1 MKIAILC
8 SAGIST
14 SILLKKI
21 QEEVQKEKLSYE
33 IEAYAVCEAV
43 QAGSNCDIIL
53 LTPQVRFNLE
63 KIKQLFPKHTIALM
77 AQKDFDQADGKAIL
91 TQIKNLAK

>member
-21 QEEVQKEKLSYE
+21 QEEVQKEKLPYE

-43 QAGSNCDIIL
+43 QAGNSCDIIL

-63 KIKQLFPKHTIALM
+63 KIKQLFPNHTIALM
-77 AQKDFDQADGKAIL
+77 SQTDFDQADGKAIL
-91 TQIKNLAK
+91 TQIKDLAK